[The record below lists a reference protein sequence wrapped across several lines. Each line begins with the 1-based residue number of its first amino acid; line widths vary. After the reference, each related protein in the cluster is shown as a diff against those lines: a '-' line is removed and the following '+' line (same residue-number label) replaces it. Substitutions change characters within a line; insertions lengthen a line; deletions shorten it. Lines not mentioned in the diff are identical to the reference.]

1 MNDERE
7 NMSDERENLSDER
20 EAGTDEVEAHG
31 ILDSASDSNAD
42 HDSDEGADVEG
53 HALMEAPTDI

>member
-7 NMSDERENLSDER
+7 SMNDER
-20 EAGTDEVEAHG
+20 EAAADDVEAHG

-42 HDSDEGADVEG
+42 HDTGEGPDVEG
-53 HALMEAPTDI
+53 HALLERPPND